1 MNKSKNKENGSKGST
16 GAADE
21 GVAEKLYTGKF
32 ESIGHQTVLYLGFG
46 LLNPKYT
53 FKIYNMMT
61 LPDFVLWHDKTT
73 TGIHPA
79 RSNFITF

>member
-32 ESIGHQTVLYLGFG
+32 ESIGHQTVLYI
-46 LLNPKYT
+46 K
-53 FKIYNMMT
+53 
-61 LPDFVLWHDKTT
+61 
-73 TGIHPA
+73 
-79 RSNFITF
+79 

>member
-32 ESIGHQTVLYLGFG
+32 GSIRHRPVLYTSVLGYLILNI
-46 LLNPKYT
+46 LLRFT
-53 FKIYNMMT
+53 I
-61 LPDFVLWHDKTT
+61 
-73 TGIHPA
+73 
-79 RSNFITF
+79 

>member
-32 ESIGHQTVLYLGFG
+32 GSIRHRPVLYTIGRQ
-46 LLNPKYT
+46 T
-53 FKIYNMMT
+53 HIY
-61 LPDFVLWHDKTT
+61 
-73 TGIHPA
+73 
-79 RSNFITF
+79 

>member
-32 ESIGHQTVLYLGFG
+32 QSIRHRPALYIFGYLVLNI
-46 LLNPKYT
+46 LLRFT
-53 FKIYNMMT
+53 IG
-61 LPDFVLWHDKTT
+61 
-73 TGIHPA
+73 GIP
-79 RSNFITF
+79 

>member
-32 ESIGHQTVLYLGFG
+32 GSIRHRPVLYKNHYIVPDCTLGFG

-53 FKIYNMMT
+53 FKIYNMMIF
-61 LPDFVLWHDKTT
+61 PDFVL
-73 TGIHPA
+73 
-79 RSNFITF
+79 